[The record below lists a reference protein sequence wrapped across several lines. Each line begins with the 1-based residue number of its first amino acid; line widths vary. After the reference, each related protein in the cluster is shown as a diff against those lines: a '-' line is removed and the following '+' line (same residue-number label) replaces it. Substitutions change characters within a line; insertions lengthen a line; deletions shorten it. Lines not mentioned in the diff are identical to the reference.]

1 MRIVYLILAAIFLVL
16 GTIGLA
22 LPIIPQVPFLAL
34 GFIFLSLGSKKFRRF
49 VESKAIYREHV
60 LPWIARHPILVKLHG
75 VAFDNTAIE
84 KLSKEESEI
93 TFCAL
98 ASIRSQ
104 PRT

>member
-84 KLSKEESEI
+84 ELSKEEPEI
-93 TFCAL
+93 T
-98 ASIRSQ
+98 SQ
-104 PRT
+104 DNEDPEDITS

>member
-1 MRIVYLILAAIFLVL
+1 MRIIYLILAAIFLVL

-93 TFCAL
+93 T
-98 ASIRSQ
+98 SQ
-104 PRT
+104 DNEDPEDSTS

>member
-1 MRIVYLILAAIFLVL
+1 MRIIYLILAAIFLVL

-49 VESKAIYREHV
+49 VESKALYREHV

-75 VAFDNTAIE
+75 VVFDNTAIE
-84 KLSKEESEI
+84 ELSKEESEI
-93 TFCAL
+93 T
-98 ASIRSQ
+98 SQ
-104 PRT
+104 DNEDPEDITS

>member
-1 MRIVYLILAAIFLVL
+1 MRIIYLILAAIFLVL

-60 LPWIARHPILVKLHG
+60 IPWIARHPILVKLHG

-93 TFCAL
+93 T
-98 ASIRSQ
+98 SQ
-104 PRT
+104 DNEDPEDITS

>member
-75 VAFDNTAIE
+75 VAFDHTAIE

-93 TFCAL
+93 T
-98 ASIRSQ
+98 SQ
-104 PRT
+104 DNEDPEDITS

>member
-49 VESKAIYREHV
+49 VESKALYREHV
-60 LPWIARHPILVKLHG
+60 LPWISKHPILVKLHR

-93 TFCAL
+93 T
-98 ASIRSQ
+98 SQ
-104 PRT
+104 DNENPEDITS

>member
-1 MRIVYLILAAIFLVL
+1 MRIIYLILAAIFLVL

-22 LPIIPQVPFLAL
+22 LPIIPQVPFLTL

-93 TFCAL
+93 T
-98 ASIRSQ
+98 SQ
-104 PRT
+104 DNEDPEDITS

>member
-1 MRIVYLILAAIFLVL
+1 MRIIYLILAAIFLVL

-93 TFCAL
+93 T
-98 ASIRSQ
+98 SQ
-104 PRT
+104 DNENPEDSTS

>member
-1 MRIVYLILAAIFLVL
+1 MRIIYLILAEIFLVL

-49 VESKAIYREHV
+49 VESKTIYREHV

-93 TFCAL
+93 T
-98 ASIRSQ
+98 SQ
-104 PRT
+104 DNENPEDITS

>member
-1 MRIVYLILAAIFLVL
+1 MRIVYLILATIFLVL

-49 VESKAIYREHV
+49 VEIKVLYREHV

-93 TFCAL
+93 T
-98 ASIRSQ
+98 SQ
-104 PRT
+104 DNEDPEDITS

>member
-49 VESKAIYREHV
+49 VESKALYREHV
-60 LPWIARHPILVKLHG
+60 LPWIAKHPILVKLHG

-84 KLSKEESEI
+84 ELRKEESEI
-93 TFCAL
+93 T
-98 ASIRSQ
+98 SQ
-104 PRT
+104 DNENPEDITS

>member
-16 GTIGLA
+16 RTIGLA

-93 TFCAL
+93 T
-98 ASIRSQ
+98 SQ
-104 PRT
+104 DNENPEDSTS

>member
-1 MRIVYLILAAIFLVL
+1 MRIIYLILAAIFLVL

-84 KLSKEESEI
+84 ELSKEESKNTSQDNEDPEDI
-93 TFCAL
+93 T
-98 ASIRSQ
+98 S
-104 PRT
+104 

>member
-84 KLSKEESEI
+84 ELSKEESKNTSQDNEDPEDI
-93 TFCAL
+93 T
-98 ASIRSQ
+98 S
-104 PRT
+104 

>member
-1 MRIVYLILAAIFLVL
+1 MRIIYLILAAIFLVL

-84 KLSKEESEI
+84 ELSKEESKI
-93 TFCAL
+93 T
-98 ASIRSQ
+98 SQ
-104 PRT
+104 DNEDSEDITS

>member
-49 VESKAIYREHV
+49 VESKALYREHV

-84 KLSKEESEI
+84 ELSKKESEI
-93 TFCAL
+93 T
-98 ASIRSQ
+98 SQ
-104 PRT
+104 DNEDPEDITS

>member
-93 TFCAL
+93 T
-98 ASIRSQ
+98 SQ
-104 PRT
+104 DNENPEDSTS

>member
-60 LPWIARHPILVKLHG
+60 LPWIARHPILVMLHG

-84 KLSKEESEI
+84 ELSKEESEI
-93 TFCAL
+93 T
-98 ASIRSQ
+98 SQ
-104 PRT
+104 DNENPEDITS

>member
-84 KLSKEESEI
+84 ELSKKESEI
-93 TFCAL
+93 T
-98 ASIRSQ
+98 SQ
-104 PRT
+104 DNEDPEDITS

>member
-1 MRIVYLILAAIFLVL
+1 MRIIYLILAAIFLVL

-34 GFIFLSLGSKKFRRF
+34 GFIFLSLGSKRFRRF

-93 TFCAL
+93 T
-98 ASIRSQ
+98 SQ
-104 PRT
+104 DNENPEDSTS

>member
-93 TFCAL
+93 T
-98 ASIRSQ
+98 SQ
-104 PRT
+104 DNEDPEDSTS